1 MKKFKDLKDSGIP
14 VLEIRNVYD
23 LISGYLEDYIEIK
36 LFKNIFN
43 RFRSNIYMDSLG
55 NLRNFD
61 TTIIEKI
68 SVLYKKTSRKGSRHS
83 QPVSIAD
90 PKYAQLIK
98 DVEELVSNFSYK
110 N

>member
-1 MKKFKDLKDSGIP
+1 
-14 VLEIRNVYD
+14 
-23 LISGYLEDYIEIK
+23 
-36 LFKNIFN
+36 
-43 RFRSNIYMDSLG
+43 MDDLG

-61 TTIIEKI
+61 TTIIEKF
-68 SVLYKKTSRKGSRHS
+68 LFYTKKTSRKGSRHS

-98 DVEELVSNFSYK
+98 DVKELVSNFSYK